1 MAPGNIEFVNMAGF
15 DQLIKRALLEGFIS
29 NEIADKLHAMK
40 RFRNS
45 LEHTKDYN
53 YDDEQDLLSFKI
65 RYESEE
71 IATEY
76 MKLTTL
82 PKFL

>member
-1 MAPGNIEFVNMAGF
+1 MLKAYYRMAPGNIDFVNMAGF

-45 LEHTKDYN
+45 LEHC
-53 YDDEQDLLSFKI
+53 
-65 RYESEE
+65 
-71 IATEY
+71 
-76 MKLTTL
+76 
-82 PKFL
+82 

>member
-1 MAPGNIEFVNMAGF
+1 MCQLVCSEMLKAYYRMAPGNIDFVNMAGF

-45 LEHTKDYN
+45 LEHC
-53 YDDEQDLLSFKI
+53 
-65 RYESEE
+65 
-71 IATEY
+71 
-76 MKLTTL
+76 
-82 PKFL
+82 